1 MPSIAEQDK
10 DKKFC
15 PYLLRVEQ
23 QNQYK
28 YEYED
33 GLTSFYLH
41 KLIETQYPME
51 CLKEQCAVYVD
62 GKCTKV

>member
-1 MPSIAEQDK
+1 MALIAEQDK

-15 PYLLRVEQ
+15 PYLMRIEQ
-23 QNQYK
+23 INQYHYK
-28 YEYED
+28 YTD
-33 GLTSFYLH
+33 NLTDISTH

-51 CLKEQCAVYVD
+51 CLKEQCAVFVD